1 MHARIVSLPVR
12 PGSLDEGAA
21 IYRDSIIPAAM
32 AQQGCKGA
40 LLLADDATG
49 RALSITLW
57 ETQENLLAGESS
69 DYLQA
74 QIAKFATLATGSP
87 TTEHFEVPCWEF

>member
-1 MHARIVSLPVR
+1 MQARIVSLPVR
-12 PGSLDEGAA
+12 PGTLDEGST
-21 IYRDSIIPAAM
+21 IYRDSVIPAAM
-32 AQQGCKGA
+32 AQQGCKGVI
-40 LLLADDATG
+40 LLGDDGAG

-57 ETQENLLAGESS
+57 ETQEDLLAGESS